1 MSNSIKQFDFDEV
14 GIENIT
20 NLKYGK
26 NWPIVYILNG
36 DKEAYIGE
44 TTNAYHRMKQHKA
57 NSVRKT
63 LNKINIIYDSEFNK
77 SAVLD
82 IESLLINYMSA
93 DQKYKLQNISSGISS
108 QRD

>member
-1 MSNSIKQFDFDEV
+1 MSNNIIQFSFDET

-26 NWPIVYILNG
+26 NWPVEYILNG

-44 TTNAYHRMKQHKA
+44 TTNVCHRMKQHKS
-57 NSVRKT
+57 NTVRKT

-77 SAVLD
+77 SSVLD

-93 DQKYKLQNISSGISS
+93 DQKYRLKNIS
-108 QRD
+108 